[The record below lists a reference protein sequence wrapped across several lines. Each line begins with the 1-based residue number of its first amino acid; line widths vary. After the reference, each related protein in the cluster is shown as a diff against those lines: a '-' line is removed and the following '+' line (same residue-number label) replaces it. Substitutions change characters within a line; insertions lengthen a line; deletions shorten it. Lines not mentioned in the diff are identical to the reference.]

1 VEQVRA
7 VPVYL
12 NAGFGVFL
20 AVGVAANMAATVHDD
35 NAKSE
40 VLGTLLRNGQPE
52 KPRANDN
59 KIRVH
64 TLSKG

>member
-1 VEQVRA
+1 
-7 VPVYL
+7 
-12 NAGFGVFL
+12 
-20 AVGVAANMAATVHDD
+20 MAATVHDD